1 MSENDEYY
9 SDSPIESK
17 NEDCFGRI
25 KTAKAIFETIKSFS
39 IEKSYTIGVYGSW
52 GAGKTSVVNLLK
64 ELYGD
69 TVVDEGS
76 ADFFC
81 IDAWN
86 YSGNTFGIQAEI
98 ARKILNNDDDIDDG
112 WLKKI
117 KRRKFLGRIKRW
129 GGKRARSKNKPN
141 INLSYFGVSVS
152 SSFIIDGVMRSM
164 DEHAI
169 NKAIRKKVREKK
181 IIISIDNIDRLNGKD
196 IIELLGQI
204 NRFSSLGR
212 GLYFL
217 LPFDKEY
224 VSKMIS
230 AHLPPS
236 LSGEAY
242 IDKIVQ
248 IPVDLPVIL
257 QEELDDYFGKKLQI
271 LLSDLGLSI
280 EEDDWE
286 RFVILYRHYGLN
298 KYISTPRDAVRLVNS
313 LRFSLIEKQNKIN
326 VVDFI
331 VLEIIRVFDKE
342 YYNMI
347 FENKKLIINNYGDVD
362 SSYIRL
368 SDEEKKEKVNSLC
381 NGSAVGANIMLE
393 LFPRAQRIIRG
404 QDNGS
409 DDEDELRQKRRA
421 ASFDYFDLYFS
432 ISVGITKIDDDV
444 IMDIV
449 KNSMDKSK
457 LDKKILAIDASNYR
471 SAFRKFRDHQKEIVD
486 KINFSKALL
495 DLADVCGYSRRR
507 DLSMSLFDS
516 ALFFIDDLLRGE
528 DNKLEIYKQLLRYN
542 YELGRAE
549 SIPFL
554 IRQVVLY
561 SNPERSRNEPNLT
574 NDELRE
580 YKKYALDV
588 IREMA
593 DKDMVPWD
601 AQNNS
606 SLIYIYWEQFGNREE
621 INTYVRKH
629 VITSDGVINFITQFL
644 GISTSMSDGI
654 SYRSDVDSA
663 TLKTIQ
669 KYVDLEYFYDL
680 ISRDSRYDDV
690 VNAKEKKFRSFSDP
704 FNRENKNIGR
714 VGNERTEDFRKVVVE
729 QFIYQYDKLGLDDE

>member
-1 MSENDEYY
+1 MLENDEYY

-17 NEDCFGRI
+17 NEDCFGRV

-52 GAGKTSVVNLLK
+52 GAGKTSTIFLLA
-64 ELYGD
+64 ELISKAMKNG
-69 TVVDEGS
+69 E
-76 ADFFC
+76 AIDFVFV
-81 IDAWN
+81 DAWN
-86 YSGNTFGIQAEI
+86 FDKNISAVQVEI
-98 ARKILNNDDDIDDG
+98 ASELLSKSDKNNENILN
-112 WLKKI
+112 KI
-117 KRRKFLGRIKRW
+117 KRLRFFRLIRKWSRKVAKFGSGSDIRV
-129 GGKRARSKNKPN
+129 SHE
-141 INLSYFGVSVS
+141 GVSVS
-152 SSFIIDGVMRSM
+152 PSAIIDWIMRTA
-164 DEHAI
+164 DNQII
-169 NKAIRKKVREKK
+169 NEAVGDKTRDKK
-181 IIISIDNIDRLNGKD
+181 IVICVDNIDRLSGVE
-196 IIELLGQI
+196 IINLLGQI

-230 AHLPPS
+230 GYLPSS

-381 NGSAVGANIMLE
+381 NRSAVGANIILE

-404 QDNGS
+404 QDNGG
-409 DDEDELRQKRRA
+409 DDEDELRQKRRV
-421 ASFDYFDLYFS
+421 ASFDHFDLYFS
-432 ISVGITKIDDDV
+432 SSAGITKIEDDI
-444 IMDIV
+444 IMDII
-449 KNSMDKSK
+449 KSSADKSE
-457 LDKKILAIDASNYR
+457 LDKKIFAINMSNYR
-471 SAFRKFRDHQKEIVD
+471 SAFRKFKDYQREIAD

-516 ALFFIDDLLRGE
+516 ALFFIDDLLRE
-528 DNKLEIYKQLLRYN
+528 ESNKLEIYQHLLRYN
-542 YELGRAE
+542 YELGRVE

-561 SNPERSRNEPNLT
+561 SSPEYSRNEPNLT
-574 NDELRE
+574 NDELNE
-580 YKKYALDV
+580 YEEYALGI
-588 IREMA
+588 IRKMA
-593 DKDMVPWD
+593 DKDMIPWD
-601 AQNNS
+601 AQNNF
-606 SLIYIYWEQFGNREE
+606 SLIYNYWEQFGDREE
-621 INTYVRKH
+621 INSYVRKH
-629 VITSDGVINFITQFL
+629 VVNSDGAISFLTQFL
-644 GISTSMSDGI
+644 GVSTSMSDGV
-654 SYRSDVDSA
+654 SYRSDIDSA

-669 KYVDLEYFYDL
+669 KYVDLEYLYDL
-680 ISRDSRYDDV
+680 IGGDSRYNDI
-690 VNAKEKKFRSFSDP
+690 VNAKEKKFRSFNDP
-704 FNRENKNIGR
+704 FNRENRNIGR
-714 VGNERTEDFRKVVVE
+714 IRNERTEDFRRIVVE
-729 QFIYQYDKLGLDDE
+729 QFVYQYDKLGSDDE